1 MEARLIGKNKT
12 RVKLSNKK
20 EKYII
25 EQLKFLGATPTKESI
40 KFTYF
45 EFDGDITTTAKNF
58 GLAY

>member
-25 EQLKFLGATPTKESI
+25 EQLKFLELHKLKKVLSSLILNLMEILQQQLKILG
-40 KFTYF
+40 
-45 EFDGDITTTAKNF
+45 
-58 GLAY
+58 

>member
-20 EKYII
+20 EKSII
-25 EQLKFLGATPTKESI
+25 EQLKFLGAIPTKESI

-45 EFDGDITTTAKNF
+45 EFDGDIATTARYLGF
-58 GLAY
+58 AY